1 MTIALAIKVHDGVV
15 LAADS
20 ASTITTAQQN
30 GVVEV
35 SNIYNNANKLFNL
48 HKALPIGALTWG
60 LGNVGPASI
69 STLTKDLRRRF
80 CDPAD
85 PWFIDT
91 KNYQMEK
98 VATDVRDFLSDK
110 HAGAYGPLPIAERPS
125 SILGF
130 LTAGYSSDVD
140 EPQLFVI
147 SLQPDGTMLEEQL
160 MPAGEFGVSWW
171 GQPEAIARI
180 LLGISMDTETALTS
194 LGVPAHE
201 APVAVEHI
209 KNAVSRPFVS
219 PAMPIQDAIE
229 LAEFLV
235 YTTVQFTRFTP
246 GHATVGGPIDIAT
259 VTKHEGFK
267 WVTRKHFFE
276 ARLNP
281 SL

>member
-30 GVVEV
+30 GVVQV
-35 SNIYNNANKLFNL
+35 SNIYNNGNKLFNL
-48 HKALPIGALTWG
+48 QKALPIGALTWG

-80 CDPAD
+80 CDPGD
-85 PWFIDT
+85 PWFVDVSSYDMAT
-91 KNYQMEK
+91 
-98 VATDVRDFLSDK
+98 VASHARDFLADK
-110 HAGAYGPLPIAERPS
+110 HSVVYGSIPLHERPAS
-125 SILGF
+125 PLGF
-130 LTAGYSSDVD
+130 LTAGYSSEAD

-147 SLQPDGTMLEEQL
+147 HLNHDGTVTEEEL
-160 MPAGEFGVSWW
+160 MPAGETGVSWW

-180 LLGISMDTETALTS
+180 LLGISLDTEAALVS
-194 LGVPAHE
+194 LGVPPPE
-201 APVAVEHI
+201 APVAVDHI
-209 KNAVSRPFVS
+209 KSAVSRPFVA

-235 YTTVQFTRFTP
+235 YSTVQFTRFTP
-246 GHATVGGPIDIAT
+246 GHPTVGGPIDLAT

-267 WVTRKHFFE
+267 WITRKHFFE

-281 SL
+281 QL